1 MTDFKPVE
9 IDQFNGD
16 LISRKA
22 SLEHIKDLPTWWA
35 DGGGFY
41 PGSMKYPEGMFDPED
56 IINSIENA
64 PAVEAEPVRHGRWRF
79 CGEDRW
85 NDAFECSECGKIAME
100 NSDYC
105 PHCGAKMDGGNNV
118 ERIMDL

>member
-1 MTDFKPVE
+1 MDNFNHVE
-9 IDQFNGD
+9 FDQVNGG

-22 SLEHIKDLPTWWA
+22 LMEEMCRRCNVENEACPCEPPDCFVYNVI
-35 DGGGFY
+35 
-41 PGSMKYPEGMFDPED
+41 ED
-56 IINSIENA
+56 A
-64 PAVEAEPVRHGRWRF
+64 PAVEAKPVRHGRWRF

-105 PHCGAKMDGGNNV
+105 PHCGEKMDGGNNV

>member
-1 MTDFKPVE
+1 MAEPKGVE
-9 IDQFNGD
+9 IDQFNGN
-16 LISRKA
+16 LISRKVVRDA
-22 SLEHIKDLPTWWA
+22 VRKMLVPYRDPA
-35 DGGGFY
+35 Y
-41 PGSMKYPEGMFDPED
+41 PSDNDVEVHVHNETLAEVLDAIDEV
-56 IINSIENA
+56 